1 MHGSRESDSSIV
13 PRKPSNKGRAAARAA
28 ERVEGRGLAKGNARE
43 QSRLRTLGRESLN
56 QALARIRQAT
66 RQRPGAQL
74 TALWHHV
81 YSVDTLR
88 DAFYGLNGLAGR
100 GPASTGWQNGGYL
113 MFISRIH
120 IRRRACASDLR
131 QEPGAVVPHAGICA
145 GGAGQPASLPRPI
158 DNAPMN

>member
-56 QALARIRQAT
+56 QALARIRQT
-66 RQRPGAQL
+66 IRQRPGAQL

-81 YSVDTLR
+81 DSVDTLQ
-88 DAFYGLNGLAGR
+88 DAFYGLNGKEIKRRCVTRPTQHQAILLQRLGMVL
-100 GPASTGWQNGGYL
+100 PARMKITNCSED
-113 MFISRIH
+113 F
-120 IRRRACASDLR
+120 
-131 QEPGAVVPHAGICA
+131 
-145 GGAGQPASLPRPI
+145 
-158 DNAPMN
+158 